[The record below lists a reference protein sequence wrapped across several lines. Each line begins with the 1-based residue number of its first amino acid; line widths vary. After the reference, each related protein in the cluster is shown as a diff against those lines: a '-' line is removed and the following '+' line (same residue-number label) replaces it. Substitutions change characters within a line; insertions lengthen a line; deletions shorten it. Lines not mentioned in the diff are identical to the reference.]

1 MSESG
6 DTYEAIET
14 PWRRSPEELGA
25 SLGEWVSRVL
35 VPGAAVSNLSQPGNG
50 MSSESMLFDATVD
63 GVTEQFVARL
73 APQPQF
79 IPVFET
85 YDIDMQAK
93 VMTLVGERTTVPVPV
108 VAAVELDSSVLDVPF
123 LVMRRLPGDAP
134 SDVPP
139 YVFDG
144 PILAM
149 SDAERAEM
157 QLNAVRTL
165 AELHTITVD
174 NADLTFLERRK
185 YGTDALDQHLGHERH
200 YYEWA
205 REGKTFPL
213 IERTFAWLEDNRP
226 TLTGPT
232 VLNWGDARLG
242 NMMFEGPRP
251 TAVLDW
257 EMASVGPAEV
267 DLAWM
272 IFLHAFFQNMAVTY
286 GFPGLPD
293 FMTRESIAAQYSEL
307 TGRPV
312 EALEWFEVFAALRFA
327 TISTRTS
334 LRSIMYGQM
343 EQPADLDD
351 LIMFRPLLEQ
361 MLDGTYWS

>member
-1 MSESG
+1 MSEQNE
-6 DTYEAIET
+6 TYEAIDT
-14 PWRRSPEELGA
+14 PWRRSAEEVAEGLT
-25 SLGEWVSRVL
+25 SWVDRVL
-35 VPGAAVSNLSQPGNG
+35 LPGATISGLSQPGNG
-50 MSSESMLFDATVD
+50 MSSESLLFDATAD
-63 GVTEQFVARL
+63 GVTHRFVARM
-73 APQPQF
+73 APLPAV

-85 YDIDMQAK
+85 YDLDLQARA
-93 VMTLVGERTTVPVPV
+93 MRLVAERTSVPVPE
-108 VAAVELDSSVLDVPF
+108 VAAVELDASVLDVPF
-123 LVMRRLPGDAP
+123 LVMRRLSGDAP

-149 SDAERAEM
+149 TDEERAEM
-157 QLNAVRTL
+157 QRNAVRIL

-174 NADLTFLERRK
+174 NADLSFLERRK
-185 YGTDALDQHLGHERH
+185 FGTDALDQHLGHERH

-213 IERTFAWLEDNRP
+213 IERTFDWLEANRP

-242 NMMFEGPRP
+242 NMLFEGSTP

-257 EMASVGPAEV
+257 EMAAVGPAEV

-272 IFLHAFFQNMAVTY
+272 IFLHAFFQNMAETY
-286 GFPGLPD
+286 GFPGLPQ
-293 FMTRESIAAQYSEL
+293 FMTRDSVAAQYREFS
-307 TGRPV
+307 GRPV

>member
-1 MSESG
+1 MSE
-6 DTYEAIET
+6 DNETYEAIDT
-14 PWRRSPEELGA
+14 PWRRSPEELA
-25 SLGEWVSRVL
+25 TSLREWVDRVL
-35 VPGAAVSNLSQPGNG
+35 LPGATITNLSQPGNG
-50 MSSESMLFDATVD
+50 MSSESLLFDATVG

-73 APQPQF
+73 APQPQV

-85 YDIDMQAK
+85 YDIGMQAR
-93 VMTLVGERTTVPVPV
+93 VMQLVGERTSVPVPEV
-108 VAAVELDSSVLDVPF
+108 VAVELDTSVLDVPF
-123 LVMRRLPGDAP
+123 LVMRRLFGEAP

-149 SDAERAEM
+149 TDDERAEM
-157 QLNAVRTL
+157 QLHAVRTL

-174 NADLTFLERRK
+174 NADLAFLERRS
-185 YGTDALDQHLGHERH
+185 YGADALDQHLGHERH

-205 REGKTFPL
+205 REGKRFPL
-213 IERTFAWLEDNRP
+213 IERTFDWLEANRP
-226 TLTGPT
+226 TLAGPT

-242 NMMFEGPRP
+242 NMMFEGTTPS
-251 TAVLDW
+251 AVLDW
-257 EMASVGPAEV
+257 EMAAVGPAEV

-286 GFPGLPD
+286 GFPGLPE
-293 FMTRESIAAQYSEL
+293 FMRRDAIAAQYSEL

-327 TISTRTS
+327 TISTRTT

-343 EQPADLDD
+343 EQPEDLDD